1 MKPVRLPI
9 VSIDRPN
16 KTALVKS
23 KKGTFPVKMEM
34 ESWKIEDVRLGDDAM
49 VVKSSVSGEWLMID
63 YRFDNAFNYAVHN
76 SMQDK
81 YEDMICDEE
90 GRPYAF

>member
-76 SMQDK
+76 SMQTD
-81 YEDMICDEE
+81 YNDMITDER
-90 GRPYAF
+90 GVPYGF